1 MESPGGGAGLAP
13 PVGGGALFGAG
24 PGHPGG
30 PGGGGAGLGGG
41 GGGGVVVAVVDAS
54 ASAAQRGPGGA
65 AVLDAAK
72 AGAQRLAELAAAER
86 LGPFAAVAAGGRASG
101 DPFPRPPAG
110 PARGSEVVAFQPRGG
125 PAETRESG
133 VGSFAEGLAR
143 LRGVRAGGTGG
154 GQGAGLSRAL
164 ELAAALR
171 LRSGADNFGRG
182 WRPGALEPS
191 LILILA
197 DGSDVGAAGPSGRP
211 APASKRVGKAPEGF
225 RLPPLPASDLFRGGV
240 RWDQRIC
247 LLHIHAEAD
256 PRAPRGLEPLRGPP
270 LVDLAPASA
279 GPLGA
284 LCAETGGRVLQART
298 MKGVLQGV
306 DACFQSAVPAG
317 AVDFESLPAGAT
329 EPDAAAAL
337 QALSSPK
344 SYRLFLMKR
353 GGLAN
358 GASWPIPEAFWP
370 EGPAELAFRPARPA
384 VSWVEQDV
392 DISQMTLPS
401 GHGFPAE
408 SFEVDAPP
416 SFKLA
421 VSEAFQR
428 LDRKH
433 LLQAGG
439 EEAQPSPQ
447 RKAGISWL
455 LYVRNSLGDGHLG
468 QPFGYIALSRGGRA
482 RVHLLPYNF
491 PALTNLIR
499 ALNAMG
505 PGHKLNPPPAW
516 RVQFEAYLGSI
527 PRYYHAQLRMA
538 LRKQGMAQHAIPEP
552 GSPGP
557 LAWMP
562 ALQAHQAR
570 AASELEALQAEIQP
584 AAELPAAPGPGRGR
598 RLCEATAHAK
608 FGVIPLPIL
617 EEPLSVPRERLVH
630 QVAMTVASLR
640 SLVAR
645 EGTPGRGPRCSSV
658 LDRIAAAGEAA
669 DRHSVP
675 VAAMGDYE
683 EAMQQQMASVLR
695 DPLLDEADNAAQNRA
710 FGNPFRRE
718 TKKQRQ
724 SKRWRG
730 SGSPGS
736 STSRGSSFR
745 GAERS
750 SREGLGGANN
760 AEQEVSQKR
769 ARVAPQA
776 SLAALSVAEGFESS
790 SADMGTLLA
799 RRGRLGAPDDPVLP
813 DTFERLQEADTQRLF
828 PAFAALAAHRLN
840 FGILRPLAGA
850 TLRSD
855 VETLVERARGGPILG
870 VQRGGEGAGATARMD
885 KLKLL

>member
-1 MESPGGGAGLAP
+1 MEPQGGAAPGGAGGL
-13 PVGGGALFGAG
+13 GA
-24 PGHPGG
+24 
-30 PGGGGAGLGGG
+30 GGG
-41 GGGGVVVAVVDAS
+41 GGGVAVVDAS
-54 ASAAQRGPGGA
+54 ASAAQRAPGGV

-72 AGAQRLAELAAAER
+72 AGAQRLAELTGAER
-86 LGPFAAVAAGGRASG
+86 LGPFAAVAAGGRAAG
-101 DPFPRPPAG
+101 DPSLRPPAG
-110 PARGSEVVAFQPRGG
+110 SARGAEVVAFQPRGG
-125 PAETRESG
+125 PAETREAG
-133 VGSFAEGLAR
+133 GGSFAEGLAR

-154 GQGAGLSRAL
+154 QGAGLGRAL
-164 ELAAALR
+164 ELATALR

-197 DGSDVGAAGPSGRP
+197 DGSDDGAAGPSGGP
-211 APASKRVGKAPEGF
+211 SAPSKRAGEAPDDF
-225 RLPPLPASDLFRGGV
+225 RLPPLPAADLFRGGV

-256 PRAPRGLEPLRGPP
+256 PRAARGLEPRGPP
-270 LVDLAPASA
+270 LVDLAPAAA

-317 AVDFESLPAGAT
+317 AVDFESLPAGAA
-329 EPDAAAAL
+329 EPDVAMAR
-337 QALSSPK
+337 QVLSPPK
-344 SYRLFLMKR
+344 AYRLFLMKR

-358 GASWPIPEAFWP
+358 GPSWPIPEAFWP

-384 VSWVEQDV
+384 VVWVEQDV

-401 GHGFPAE
+401 GLGFPAE

-416 SFKLA
+416 PFKLA

-428 LDRKH
+428 LDRK
-433 LLQAGG
+433 LLQQAGG
-439 EEAQPSPQ
+439 VDAQPSPQ

-455 LYVRNSLGDGHLG
+455 LYVRNSLGDGQLG

-491 PALTNLIR
+491 PVLTNLVR
-499 ALNAMG
+499 ALHAMG

-570 AASELEALQAEIQP
+570 AASELEALQAELQP
-584 AAELPAAPGPGRGR
+584 AAKPPAAPGPGRGR
-598 RLCEATAHAK
+598 RSLCEATAHAK

-645 EGTPGRGPRCSSV
+645 RGAPGLGTRGSSV

-695 DPLLDEADNAAQNRA
+695 DPLLDEADQAAQNRA
-710 FGNPFRRE
+710 FGNPFKRE
-718 TKKQRQ
+718 AKKQRQ
-724 SKRWRG
+724 PKRWRG
-730 SGSPGS
+730 SGSP
-736 STSRGSSFR
+736 STSASRGSSVR
-745 GAERS
+745 GSERS
-750 SREGLGGANN
+750 SREGVGGGKNP
-760 AEQEVSQKR
+760 EQEVSQKR
-769 ARVAPQA
+769 PRVAPQA
-776 SLAALSVAEGFESS
+776 SLAALSVAAGFESS
-790 SADMGTLLA
+790 SADMETLLA
-799 RRGRLGAPDDPVLP
+799 RRGRLGAPDDPLLP

-855 VETLVERARGGPILG
+855 VETLVERARGDPLLG
-870 VQRGGEGAGATARMD
+870 ERR
-885 KLKLL
+885 